1 MTCSH
6 LISTYTNSKYL
17 YRGVSRFRSSFTCGK
32 CAGCISKHRTDWRVR
47 SYYESLDCLRNYGF
61 ILFDTLTYSDA
72 HIKRYSDLNQ
82 ELDIPNMLNYTA
94 FCRADVQKFF
104 KRLRINLK
112 RDGYEYEPEEL
123 RYILTSEYGS
133 DEKKRGF
140 QLTHRPHYHVL
151 FFVRFNI
158 EPVDF
163 SRYVSKA
170 WYCGKTDGVRPVD
183 DCVECPVRSFC
194 RGVCLYQSDDYVNN
208 ERVIS
213 TNSQRNLIKCVNYV
227 TKYVSKDL
235 FLTSKLQE
243 RVDNLFSVVMPDY
256 FTNIESYRIYRK
268 FCSQVL
274 PFHLQSRFFGL
285 TLLDDVDARQRAI
298 DYNSVILPTGE
309 KDVVKEVALPRY
321 YQVHLYYTWQ
331 KVDGRVKWSLTS
343 DGIDTKVHQLDRQ
356 IRKYMIDYKAF
367 DRSLSRDRLFQL
379 ALYKNVYRGT
389 LSDYGSLMLPY
400 KKYYRLMLQPHDEET
415 ERPLYYNRNTK
426 VDSMTIGKFLST
438 SYSVTPD
445 GEILYRGKQLHKE
458 FIPYDG
464 YVVVNDKVC
473 PYWHGFDRMIAAFDH
488 WKIRQGAVRDVLMFD
503 KDKNIDYYRRLGMLS
518 N

>member
-1 MTCSH
+1 M
-6 LISTYTNSKYL
+6 
-17 YRGVSRFRSSFTCGK
+17 
-32 CAGCISKHRTDWRVR
+32 
-47 SYYESLDCLRNYGF
+47 
-61 ILFDTLTYSDA
+61 
-72 HIKRYSDLNQ
+72 
-82 ELDIPNMLNYTA
+82 
-94 FCRADVQKFF
+94 
-104 KRLRINLK
+104 
-112 RDGYEYEPEEL
+112 
-123 RYILTSEYGS
+123 
-133 DEKKRGF
+133 
-140 QLTHRPHYHVL
+140 
-151 FFVRFNI
+151 
-158 EPVDF
+158 
-163 SRYVSKA
+163 
-170 WYCGKTDGVRPVD
+170 
-183 DCVECPVRSFC
+183 
-194 RGVCLYQSDDYVNN
+194 
-208 ERVIS
+208 
-213 TNSQRNLIKCVNYV
+213 
-227 TKYVSKDL
+227 
-235 FLTSKLQE
+235 
-243 RVDNLFSVVMPDY
+243 
-256 FTNIESYRIYRK
+256 
-268 FCSQVL
+268 
-274 PFHLQSRFFGL
+274 
-285 TLLDDVDARQRAI
+285 
-298 DYNSVILPTGE
+298 
-309 KDVVKEVALPRY
+309 
-321 YQVHLYYTWQ
+321 HLYYTWQ